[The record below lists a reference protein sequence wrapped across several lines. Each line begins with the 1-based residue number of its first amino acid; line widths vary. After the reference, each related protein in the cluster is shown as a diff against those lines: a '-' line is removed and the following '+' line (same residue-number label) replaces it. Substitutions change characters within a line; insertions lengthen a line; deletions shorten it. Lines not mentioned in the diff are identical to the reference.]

1 MRSPPIEAFLAMILL
16 VRDKGKE

>member
-1 MRSPPIEAFLAMILL
+1 MRSPPIEAFLAMVLL